1 MAEEKTVT
9 NMAMRSAYETVG
21 EIMGHNARDM
31 VFKKVGLS
39 RILESPPD
47 WTWDKAFTNAEQI
60 GIYHQT
66 IDIVGAVGAQ
76 GILRLI
82 GYKALEI
89 PIDKYNILDHLK
101 ELPKEERIVKA
112 YELLKVAIN
121 RGNVVT
127 QAGGLPKF
135 DVSDC
140 LICAGSTSTK
150 PFCSNYAGSL
160 QFIADWVYGKGV
172 YQVRETKCKAL
183 GDDTCLFEAE
193 AKD

>member
-39 RILESPPD
+39 RILESPPE
-47 WTWDKAFTNAEQI
+47 WNWEKTFTNAEQI

-82 GYKALEI
+82 GYKAIEI
-89 PIDKYNILDHLK
+89 PLIRYKVLDHLK
-101 ELPKEERIVKA
+101 ELPKEEWAVKA
-112 YELLKVAIN
+112 YETLKTAIN
-121 RGNVVT
+121 RGTVIP

-135 DVSDC
+135 DVPDC

-172 YQVRETKCKAL
+172 YQIRETKCKAL

-193 AKD
+193 AKN